1 MRKLFLDTGYL
12 IALEA
17 ADDRHHQV
25 AFAHWQG
32 LSRALPSLITTT
44 YVFDEVVTF
53 FNSRN
58 RHAKAVEIGKLL
70 LESPSINLVQIN
82 EGLFREAWHYFV
94 QHTDKSYS
102 LTDCASFLVMKRLRI
117 RTALTLISI
126 SHRQDSD
133 KSPKATLWPNHGP
146 MSLFLRCSR

>member
-17 ADDRHHQV
+17 ADDQHHNE
-25 AFAHWQG
+25 ALAHWQVLG
-32 LSRALPSLITTT
+32 RSLPPLVTTS

-58 RHAKAVEIGKLL
+58 PHAKAVETGKLL
-70 LESPSINLVQIN
+70 LESPSITLVHID
-82 EGLFREAWHYFV
+82 EVLFREAWRYFV
-94 QHTDKSYS
+94 QYTDKSYS

-117 RTALTLISI
+117 RTALTF
-126 SHRQDSD
+126 D
-133 KSPKATLWPNHGP
+133 KHFTQAGFEQKPESKLLA
-146 MSLFLRCSR
+146 